1 MIALPL
7 VPLAAATSESGGKAA
22 SLARLAAAG
31 LPVPPGWI
39 VPADVPDAN
48 LGTAAGHLAA
58 WAAGAAPYGLIARSS
73 APGEDGQAAS
83 FAGLFTSCFAASD
96 GISEAIARVRASRT
110 EPTAA
115 AYARRAGLE
124 PPTGMPVLVQPALRP
139 YAAGVATAE
148 TSGGHATRW
157 RIEAVHGLAEPLVN
171 GTCTG
176 EAHHGEAGEVTTRP
190 AAQRRLVIPG
200 TLAELMVPPGDMI
213 TITHPRLGPSALKV
227 AHSAGSIVE
236 FYRPPAWAA
245 APVLEDEDRDRIV
258 ALASAAASAL
268 PAARIDIEWALLPD
282 GSLWLVQGRPLTAPL
297 PPPDFPGGPGGALWQ
312 GLPGSPGRAQG
323 PATRLGE
330 APSAPGA
337 VLICPALD
345 AGSVTALLEDPAA
358 IVAATGGTLSH
369 TAIVARELG
378 IPAVVRVTGA
388 MTLFSPGQYLDVD
401 GTAGTVRRAAAPQ
414 SAVHFPG
421 PGPGGDSY
429 TATCVLSAAAPESPD
444 GEFRAVII
452 DADGPASAPAV
463 FAALDTLGPR
473 SGILVI
479 DPRSVVPTLPPAY
492 RVTEPAR
499 LTRLI
504 TAADTP
510 ARAALAARDR
520 DGTLLHKR
528 PGQATGWQAAGDYL
542 PAPAAAFTRRIVGPF
557 DLVATRSW
565 RYHGGEVWEVSADGT
580 RYIVKRHSDSRHW
593 RQEVAGYQRAAA
605 LTPLRAPRLIG
616 ADEDLTV
623 IITTLLPGA
632 DLDGAALGLDE
643 QREAYRQA
651 GALLRSLHVPSS
663 GPDTSIPGRLTAK
676 AHAALAGARQSL
688 TSSETA
694 VITSQIACMEQI
706 SAWLPAVATHG
717 DFQPRNL
724 LWDPATRVLGV
735 IDFEKAALAPAARDI
750 ASITAAV
757 PQGRD
762 DLSVAFYQGLG
773 REPHGRELAAV
784 TAFTV
789 LTALTDYAWGQENGD
804 HSAVSAARGTFARHA
819 RHSQSHVM
827 TALPDPT

>member
-1 MIALPL
+1 VIALPL
-7 VPLAAATSESGGKAA
+7 APLAAATSESGGKAA
-22 SLARLAAAG
+22 ALARLAAAG

-39 VPADVPDAN
+39 VPADVPDADV
-48 LGTAAGHLAA
+48 GTAAGHLAA
-58 WAAGAAPYGLIARSS
+58 WAAGAAPHGLIARSS

-96 GISEAIARVRASRT
+96 GIGEAIARVRASRT

-124 PPTGMPVLVQPALRP
+124 PPAGMPVLVQPALRP
-139 YAAGVATAE
+139 YAAGVAIAE
-148 TSGGHATRW
+148 TSRGHATRW
-157 RIEAVHGLAEPLVN
+157 RIEAVHGLAQPLVN
-171 GTCTG
+171 GTSTG

-200 TLAELMVPPGDMI
+200 TPAELLVPPGDTI

-236 FYRPPAWAA
+236 CYRPPAWAA

-268 PAARIDIEWALLPD
+268 PADRIDIEWALLPD

-297 PPPDFPGGPGGALWQ
+297 PPSDFPGSPGSALWR

-337 VLICPALD
+337 VLLCPALD
-345 AGSVTALLEDPAA
+345 ANSVTALLENPAA

-401 GTAGTVRRAAAPQ
+401 GTAGTVRPTAAPQ
-414 SAVHFPG
+414 PDARPAG
-421 PGPGGDSY
+421 QRPPDDSR
-429 TATCVLSAAAPESPD
+429 TATCVLPATAPAGPD

-463 FAALDTLGPR
+463 LAALDTAGPD
-473 SGILVI
+473 SGILVT
-479 DPRSVVPTLPPAY
+479 DPRSAVPALPPAY
-492 RVTEPAR
+492 RITEPAR

-504 TAADTP
+504 TAAETP

-520 DGTLLHKR
+520 DGRPLHKR
-528 PGQATGWQAAGDYL
+528 PGQATGWQGADDYL
-542 PAPAAAFTRRIVGPF
+542 PAAAAAYTRRIVGPF

-565 RYHGGEVWEVSADGT
+565 RYHGGEVWEVSADGA

-593 RQEVAGYQRAAA
+593 RQEVAGYQRAAD
-605 LTPLRAPRLIG
+605 LIPGRVPRLIG

-623 IITTLLPGA
+623 IITTLLPGTS
-632 DLDGAALGLDE
+632 LDRAALGANE
-643 QREAYRQA
+643 EREAYRQA
-651 GALLRSLHVPSS
+651 GALLRSLHGATSP
-663 GPDTSIPGRLTAK
+663 GPNAGIPGRLIAK
-676 AHAALAGARQSL
+676 AHAAVATACQSL

-694 VITSQIACMEQI
+694 LVTSQISRMEQI
-706 SAWLPAVATHG
+706 AARLPAVATHG

-724 LWDPATRVLGV
+724 LWDPAAGVLGV

-762 DLSVAFYQGLG
+762 DLSAAFYQGLG

-784 TAFTV
+784 IAFTV
-789 LTALTDYAWGQENGD
+789 LTALIDYAWGQENGD
-804 HSAVSAARGTFARHA
+804 HSAVSAARGTFARH
-819 RHSQSHVM
+819 
-827 TALPDPT
+827 TATVSPGP